1 MTDFS
6 LLPIFNRIKVITWL
20 EPRGPTQTPS
30 KEEWTMEWI
39 EIGESG
45 RFLIAG
51 VAILAAIAFMYLFGK
66 NLE

>member
-1 MTDFS
+1 MHKGNCLVGAKGS
-6 LLPIFNRIKVITWL
+6 NPN
-20 EPRGPTQTPS
+20 PS